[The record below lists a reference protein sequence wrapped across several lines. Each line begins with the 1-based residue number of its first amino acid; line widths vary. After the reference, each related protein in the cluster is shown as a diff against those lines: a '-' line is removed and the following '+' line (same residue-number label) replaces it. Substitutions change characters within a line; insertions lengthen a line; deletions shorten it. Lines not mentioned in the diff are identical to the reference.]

1 MSIPNSYSL
10 IINVEDIPFSF
21 MTNSQ
26 IFSAA
31 EKLEKNHN
39 RNYQVVF
46 KTWIFH
52 GFLIRQ
58 SF

>member
-1 MSIPNSYSL
+1 MSIPNSQRYSL

-31 EKLEKNHN
+31 EKIREKP
-39 RNYQVVF
+39 Q
-46 KTWIFH
+46 
-52 GFLIRQ
+52 
-58 SF
+58 